1 MGGSEHV
8 NSVQDAKSRSP
19 RTLVGGAVRG
29 PLVVVAG
36 IPGAGKATA
45 LHEFVDSCPP
55 GGPLVVDSDSV
66 HRRIRA
72 RLPGV
77 PYPVQRP
84 LVHVVHWVRVVILA
98 VTEPRPLLIHE
109 TATRALSR
117 ALLLRIA
124 RLARRPARMVWID
137 VDAETARQGQL
148 ARERVIRSRAFQ
160 RHLRWVNR
168 SNPPQAALTTWDTVR
183 RTDREGAVHA
193 IRALAGHS
201 LPARSTADQVI
212 DPAG

>member
-1 MGGSEHV
+1 V
-8 NSVQDAKSRSP
+8 NRVQDAKSRSP
-19 RTLVGGAVRG
+19 RTLVGGAARG
-29 PLVVVAG
+29 PFVVVAG
-36 IPGAGKATA
+36 IPGAGKTTA

-66 HRRIRA
+66 RRRIRA

-84 LVHVVHWVRVVILA
+84 LVHAVHWVRVVVLA

-117 ALLLRIA
+117 AVLLRIA

-148 ARERVIRSRAFQ
+148 ARERVIRSRAFR

-168 SNPPQAALTTWDTVR
+168 SNPPQAVLTTWDTVR

-193 IRALAGHS
+193 IRVLAEHP
-201 LPARSTADQVI
+201 LPARSTADQVT
-212 DPAG
+212 DPTG